1 MRKLFTND
9 QYNDT
14 NLTASTKSLLVK
26 LDFLLTG
33 KTWSAGESITISDF
47 LVFETADF
55 CKNYKQDQFSNY
67 PNVVR
72 IHQKIIELP

>member
-1 MRKLFTND
+1 LFTNN
-9 QYNDT
+9 QYDDK
-14 NLTASTKSLLVK
+14 NLTATANSLLVK

-33 KTWSAGESITISDF
+33 KTWSAGDRITISDF

-55 CKNYKQDQFSNY
+55 CKNYNQDQFSNY

-72 IHQKIIELP
+72 IH